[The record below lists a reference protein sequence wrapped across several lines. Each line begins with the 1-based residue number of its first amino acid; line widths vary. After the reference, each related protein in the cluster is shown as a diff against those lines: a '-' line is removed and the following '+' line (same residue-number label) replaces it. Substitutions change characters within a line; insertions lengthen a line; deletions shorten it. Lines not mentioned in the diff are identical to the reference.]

1 LKKYIVIL
9 LIVIVNFSGFSQR
22 SKPLNLKKYDIVK
35 LHFGMALGFNR
46 TDALIHNS
54 DKFFGLDS
62 VYSVEGQAMPGFNIN
77 IVVNYNINKFW
88 GVRFLPG
95 LNFGQRNLHYV
106 VYDGAN
112 FYEKIMQIESTYL
125 DFPLFLQLK
134 SKRVNN
140 FRAYIVAGLSYKFDL
155 AAQKKI
161 KEEDKPKIRLSRN
174 VFNFEVGV
182 GTDFFLQYFKFAIEA
197 RFIAG
202 INNMIVPDNSQF
214 TTSIES
220 MKNQMF
226 FVTLLF
232 EGSDTD
238 GLGFI
243 SKWFHRK

>member
-9 LIVIVNFSGFSQR
+9 LVILVNFNGFAQR
-22 SKPLNLKKYDIVK
+22 GKPLNLPKYDIVK

-46 TDALIHNS
+46 TDGLVHNS

-62 VYSVEGQAMPGFNIN
+62 VYSVECQAMPGFNIN
-77 IVVNYNINKFW
+77 IVVNYNFNQYW
-88 GVRFLPG
+88 GARFLPG
-95 LNFGQRNLHYV
+95 LNFGQRNMHYV
-106 VYDGAN
+106 VYNGTGFN
-112 FYEKIMQIESTYL
+112 EKIMQIESTYL

-140 FRAYIVAGLSYKFDL
+140 FRTYIVAGFSYKFDL

-161 KEEDKPKIRLSRN
+161 KEEEKPKIRFNRN
-174 VFNFEVGV
+174 VYNFEVGV

-202 INNMIVPDNSQF
+202 LNNMIVPDNSQY

-238 GLGFI
+238 GLSFMT
-243 SKWFHRK
+243 SWFRRK

>member
-1 LKKYIVIL
+1 MKKYFVIL
-9 LIVIVNFSGFSQR
+9 LIVITNLDGFSQR
-22 SKPLNLKKYDIVK
+22 SKPLNLRKYDIVK
-35 LHFGMALGFNR
+35 LHFGMALGFNH

-62 VYSVEGQAMPGFNIN
+62 IYSAECQAMPGFNIN
-77 IVVNYNINKFW
+77 IIVNYNFNKYW
-88 GVRFLPG
+88 GARFLPG
-95 LNFGQRNLHYV
+95 LNFGQRNMHYV

-125 DFPLFLQLK
+125 DFPVFLQLK
-134 SKRVNN
+134 SQRVNN
-140 FRAYIVAGLSYKFDL
+140 FRVYMITGLSYKFDL

-161 KEEDKPKIRLSRN
+161 KEDDKPKIRLSRH
-174 VFNFEVGV
+174 VFSFEVGA

-197 RFIAG
+197 RFITG
-202 INNMIVPDNSQF
+202 LNNMIVPDNSQF
-214 TTSIES
+214 TGSIES

-243 SKWFHRK
+243 SKLFKRK